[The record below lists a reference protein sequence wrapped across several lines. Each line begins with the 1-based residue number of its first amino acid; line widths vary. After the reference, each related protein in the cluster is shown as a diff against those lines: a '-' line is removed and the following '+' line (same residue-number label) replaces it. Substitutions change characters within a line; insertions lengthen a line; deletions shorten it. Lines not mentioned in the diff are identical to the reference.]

1 MRYVPLRK
9 SAFVRKTVGV
19 GGLVADVGSG
29 MAGNPWGA
37 ADGVDVV
44 GLGDGSEDDGAVVGF
59 GDGSEDDGA

>member
-1 MRYVPLRK
+1 MRYVPYRK

-44 GLGDGSEDDGAVVGF
+44 GF